1 MYQLEEYGLPRSLS
15 KKIVNAGLI
24 ELDNPDMNL
33 VDAIGRFK
41 EIGKDKLSESIPDKH
56 DFEDY
61 ILEHFYSG
69 I

>member
-24 ELDNPDMNL
+24 ELDNPNMSL
-33 VDAIGRFK
+33 AGAIERFK
-41 EIGKDKLSESIPDKH
+41 EIGRNKLSASIPGKH
-56 DFEDY
+56 AFEDY